1 MQRWQASCRIPIRPH
16 IQMDTASGPESNILR
31 DRVAAL
37 EAENA
42 ALRSRLEVTQDPTG
56 YWSLIRSAPIPMFVN
71 FQNRIVLANDAALSA
86 LGARSESDLLGHAPL
101 DFIHPDFHAAV
112 KQRIEQIVSLEAQS
126 AALEERFLRLDGSYI
141 DVEVTGWA
149 VPYGGATAIQVMFVD
164 ISARKNAERALRE
177 SERIYRAIGETIDY
191 GVWICD
197 PEGHNIYASE
207 SFLELVG
214 QTQAECSEFGWGN
227 VLHPDDAERTIAAW
241 KECVRSGGIWDIE
254 HRFLGVDG
262 RYHPI
267 LARGIPVRDDEGR
280 IVCWAGINLDISR
293 MKRTEEELA
302 RSNADLE
309 RFADVVAHDLQAPLR
324 SIAAFSRLLVEK
336 NSPAAGSE
344 HAELVDFIQGGI
356 RGMEQL
362 INGLLAYSRATR
374 PAVVKTL
381 VDPHRIVESLRVMY
395 RDEIEDCGARIQSD
409 LLPQVMTDERH
420 LAQVLQNLIG
430 NALKYR
436 GTDPPNI
443 LISAEREG
451 DEWVFTVADNGAGIE
466 AKEQTRVFDMF
477 RRLHGDEVPGAGIGL
492 AICKRLV
499 LAQGGRIW
507 VESEPGA
514 GARFCFT
521 IPA

>member
-1 MQRWQASCRIPIRPH
+1 
-16 IQMDTASGPESNILR
+16 MDLPTEGELR
-31 DRVAAL
+31 FLRERVFAL
-37 EAENA
+37 ERENA
-42 ALRSRLEVTQDPTG
+42 ALRSRIEGTNDSPE
-56 YWSLIRSAPIPMFVN
+56 YWSLIRAAPIPIFVN
-71 FQNRIVLANDAALSA
+71 YQNRIVLANVAAVSA
-86 LGARSESDLLGHAPL
+86 LCATSESDLLGHSPL
-101 DFIHPDFHAAV
+101 DFVHPEFHAAV
-112 KQRIEQIVSLEAQS
+112 KHRVEQIISSGAK
-126 AALEERFLRLDGSYI
+126 AAVFEERFVRLDGSHM

-149 VPYGGATAIQVMFVD
+149 VPYCGATAVQVMFVD

-197 PEGHNIYASE
+197 PEGRNIYASE
-207 SFLELVG
+207 SFLKLVG

-227 VLHPDDAERTIAAW
+227 VLHPDDAQRTIAAW
-241 KECVRSGGIWDIE
+241 KECVRTGGIWDIE

-262 RYHPI
+262 RYHPL

-324 SIAAFSRLLVEK
+324 SIAAFSQLLVEK
-336 NSPAAGSE
+336 HSPAGDE
-344 HAELVDFIQGGI
+344 QDELLDFIQRGI

-362 INGLLAYSRATR
+362 IDGLLVYSRATR
-374 PAVVKTL
+374 PGVMKKVVDANRVL
-381 VDPHRIVESLRVMY
+381 ESIRVMF
-395 RDEIEDCGARIQSD
+395 RDEIERCSARIESH
-409 LLPQVMTDERH
+409 LLPELMTDERH
-420 LAQVLQNLIG
+420 LSQVLQNLIG

-436 GTDPPNI
+436 GTEPPRI
-443 LISAEREG
+443 RVSAEFG
-451 DEWVFTVADNGAGIE
+451 DNEWIFLVVDNGPGIE
-466 AKEQTRVFDMF
+466 TKDQVRVFDMF
-477 RRLHGDEVPGAGIGL
+477 RRLHGDEIPGAGIGL

-514 GARFCFT
+514 GSRFCFT
-521 IPA
+521 VPV

>member
-1 MQRWQASCRIPIRPH
+1 ME
-16 IQMDTASGPESNILR
+16 DASGHELALLR
-31 DRVAAL
+31 DRLAAL
-37 EAENA
+37 ERENA
-42 ALRSRLEVTQDPTG
+42 SLRARLEGPQDPPD
-56 YWSLIRSAPIPMFVN
+56 YWSLIRAAPIPMFVN
-71 FQNRIVLANDAALSA
+71 FENRIVLANDAAVST
-86 LGARSESDLLGHAPL
+86 LGAESESDLLGHSPL
-101 DFIHPDFHAAV
+101 DFIHSDFHEVV
-112 KQRIEQIVSLEAQS
+112 KQRVEQIVSLRAQS
-126 AALEERFLRLDGSYI
+126 GTLEERFLRMDGSQI
-141 DVEVTGWA
+141 EVEVTGWA
-149 VPYGGATAIQVMFVD
+149 VPYGTGVAVQVMFVD
-164 ISARKNAERALRE
+164 ISARNKAERALRE
-177 SERIYRAIGETIDY
+177 SERIYRAIGEMLDY

-197 PEGHNIYASE
+197 PQGRNIYASD
-207 SFLELVG
+207 SYLKLVG
-214 QTQAECSEFGWGN
+214 LTQQECSEFGWGK
-227 VLHPDDAERTIAAW
+227 VLHPEDAEPTIAAW
-241 KECVRSGGIWDIE
+241 KECARSGGVWDIE

-262 RYHPI
+262 RYHPV
-267 LARGIPVRDDEGR
+267 LARGIPVRDDDGK

-324 SIAAFSRLLVEK
+324 SIAAFSRLLVERY
-336 NSPAAGSE
+336 SPPEGSE
-344 HAELVDFIQGGI
+344 EVQLVDFIQSGI

-374 PAVVKTL
+374 PAAAKGVVDANR
-381 VDPHRIVESLRVMY
+381 VVEALRVMY
-395 RDEIEDCGARIQSD
+395 RDEIETCGARIQSD
-409 LLPQVMTDERH
+409 PLPEVMTDERH

-436 GTDPPNI
+436 GTAPPEI
-443 LISAEREG
+443 RVSAQRNV
-451 DEWVFTVADNGAGIE
+451 DEWVFVIADNGPGIDV
-466 AKEQTRVFDMF
+466 KEQTRVFDMF

-507 VESEPGA
+507 VESEPGS